1 MQKPLTIVLSKFED
15 LLGLRDF
22 PFYWR
27 GHSNSEWPLQSNLE
41 RQIDKTTCTPSSEV
55 AILREFKRKQHL
67 YESSKD
73 IVTNDFER
81 IAKIQHHGGPTRLLD
96 FTKSLLV
103 ASYFCTEDFD
113 DKNDG
118 AIWGI
123 YANHVNGIHPNP
135 KVEEMQNQIIFG
147 HSSELFT
154 AFFHGQLKEKTVV
167 FIEPYLLNHRIK
179 VQQGLFAIP
188 LDTNFRF
195 IDNLNSR
202 FNLDITDELSRNIL
216 DFNITPF
223 NLESDFEKIWECS
236 VIKIIVPKHLK
247 RAIKRQVKILGL
259 HTEMIYPDIDG
270 FCKGLVANCED
281 HSSTFKFQ

>member
-1 MQKPLTIVLSKFED
+1 MTKTLTIRIKNFKD
-15 LLGLRDF
+15 LLELSSL

-27 GHSNSEWPLQSNLE
+27 GHSNAEWPLQTNLE
-41 RQIDKTTCTPSSEV
+41 RQIDKTSCVPSSELR
-55 AILREFKRKQHL
+55 ILREFKRKQHL

-123 YANHVNGIHPNP
+123 NISNVNGAHSNP
-135 KVEEMQNQIIFG
+135 EVEKMLIELIFG
-147 HSSELFT
+147 QSSDLFSNYLN
-154 AFFHGQLKEKTVV
+154 GKLKEQTVV
-167 FIEPYLLNHRIK
+167 FIEPFLLNHRLQ

-188 LDTNFRF
+188 LDVNIRF
-195 IDNLNSR
+195 IDNLNSL
-202 FNLDITDELSRNIL
+202 FGININDELSKNII
-216 DFNITPF
+216 DFNHEPL
-223 NLESDFEKIWECS
+223 NMAEDFIKFFECS
-236 VIKIIVPKHLK
+236 VIKIIIPKEVK
-247 RAIKRQVKILGL
+247 RAVKLNIKGFGVK
-259 HTEMIYPDIDG
+259 TEMIYPDIDG
-270 FCKGLVANCED
+270 FCKSLVSNCED
-281 HSSTFKFQ
+281 HSSTFKFE